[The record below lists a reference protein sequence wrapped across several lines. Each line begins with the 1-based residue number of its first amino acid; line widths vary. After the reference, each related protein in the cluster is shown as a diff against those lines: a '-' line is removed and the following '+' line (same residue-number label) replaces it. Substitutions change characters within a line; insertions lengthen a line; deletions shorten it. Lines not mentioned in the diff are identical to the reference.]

1 MKLKKD
7 LFTLGYTVLSISSSE
22 FFPMFPKMV
31 QIHFYKKFNFFNFV
45 PGFFKLRH
53 SRIFNCFL

>member
-31 QIHFYKKFNFFNFV
+31 QIHFKKKSIFLILYQD
-45 PGFFKLRH
+45 FFKLRH